1 HEYIS
6 IPSYAWVSRHAS
18 HRTIII
24 LRDDKDT
31 HATMAQ
37 SLELEKS
44 TQANTIDVDQ
54 SPSHD
59 HQVTWYKDAG
69 LRKLYLM
76 MPILFLGATTNGYDG
91 SLLNGL
97 QAMDPWQEY
106 FGHPNGSTLG
116 LFSAILQIGAFSAI
130 FFSSYLADLLGRR
143 MGVTVGIV
151 ILIGGVILQVVPGVT
166 TSMYIGGRFL
176 VGLGF
181 CTSLNHG
188 AGSSATSRQDYH
200 YVQHSVVL
208 RLDRRCLDMLWYNV
222 LLYEHGME
230 NTDGR
235 HGPNACAPVARY
247 HLDLRMTFFTFPN
260 LFIGVWALP
269 ESPRWLVSKDRHEQ
283 ALTTLAKYHSNGNI
297 QDPFVQRELSSIK
310 DTLQMEKEN
319 SKQGWQVLLQT
330 KGHRRRVLLLALVSF
345 FSQCSGNGLVSY
357 YLHSILNSVGM
368 TDPHDQALFNGGLQ
382 IWSLFVA
389 ICFSVFLVDKFG
401 RRKLFLIAAVGML
414 VTLTIWTACS
424 AVFAKTGNA
433 GAGKA
438 VLAMIF
444 LFYGVAGFAWPGLTV
459 SYAVE
464 ILPYNTCAKG
474 LAVGMSLTSL
484 ASLLNQ
490 YVNPIG
496 LERIAWKF
504 YFVYIVILVIEVI
517 TIYLIFP
524 ETRGLTLEEV
534 GHLLDDESKHS
545 STQSS
550 EIEKKSDVELV
561 EYAEGKH
568 GEGVVLRA

>member
-1 HEYIS
+1 
-6 IPSYAWVSRHAS
+6 
-18 HRTIII
+18 
-24 LRDDKDT
+24 
-31 HATMAQ
+31 
-37 SLELEKS
+37 
-44 TQANTIDVDQ
+44 
-54 SPSHD
+54 
-59 HQVTWYKDAG
+59 
-69 LRKLYLM
+69 

-116 LFSAILQIGAFSAI
+116 LSSAILQIGAFSAI
-130 FFSSYLADLLGRR
+130 FFCMSHQTYVRGLFLHVAQRRTLPIFLAVGLD
-143 MGVTVGIV
+143 VTVGIV

-166 TSMYIGGRFL
+166 TSMYIGGMFL
-176 VGLGF
+176 VGLGSN
-181 CTSLNHG
+181 TTQ
-188 AGSSATSRQDYH
+188 GSAPLLIMELAH
-200 YVQHSVVL
+200 PQH
-208 RLDRRCLDMLWYNV
+208 RGKITTMYNTLWYCGSIVAAWTCYGTTSYSTNMAWRIPTAVMV
-222 LLYEHGME
+222 LMPALQ
-230 NTDGR
+230 
-235 HGPNACAPVARY
+235 
-247 HLDLRMTFFTFPN
+247 LL
-260 LFIGVWALP
+260 GVWALP

-283 ALTTLAKYHSNGNI
+283 ALTTLAKYHSNGNT
-297 QDPFVQRELSSIK
+297 QDPFVQWELSSIK

-330 KGHRRRVLLLALVSF
+330 KGHRRRVLLLAPVSF
-345 FSQCSGNGLVSY
+345 FSQCSGNGMVSY

-382 IWSLFVA
+382 IWSFFVA

-414 VTLTIWTACS
+414 VTFTIWTACS

-464 ILPYNTCAKG
+464 ILPYNIRAKG
-474 LAVGMSLTSL
+474 QTSL
-484 ASLLNQ
+484 ASLFNQ

-534 GHLLDDESKHS
+534 GHLLDDDSKHS

-550 EIEKKSDVELV
+550 EIEEKSDVELV

-568 GEGVVLRA
+568 

>member
-1 HEYIS
+1 
-6 IPSYAWVSRHAS
+6 
-18 HRTIII
+18 
-24 LRDDKDT
+24 
-31 HATMAQ
+31 
-37 SLELEKS
+37 
-44 TQANTIDVDQ
+44 
-54 SPSHD
+54 
-59 HQVTWYKDAG
+59 
-69 LRKLYLM
+69 

-116 LFSAILQIGAFSAI
+116 LSSAILQIGAFSAI
-130 FFSSYLADLLGRR
+130 FFCMSHQTYVRGLFLHVAQRRTLPIFLAVGLD
-143 MGVTVGIV
+143 VTVGIV

-166 TSMYIGGRFL
+166 TSMYIGGMFL

-283 ALTTLAKYHSNGNI
+283 ALTTLAKYHSNGNT
-297 QDPFVQRELSSIK
+297 QDPFVQWELSSIK

-330 KGHRRRVLLLALVSF
+330 KGHRRRVLLLAPVSF
-345 FSQCSGNGLVSY
+345 FSQCSGNGMVSY

-382 IWSLFVA
+382 IWSFFVA

-414 VTLTIWTACS
+414 VTFTIWTACS

-464 ILPYNTCAKG
+464 ILPYNIRAKG
-474 LAVGMSLTSL
+474 QTSL
-484 ASLLNQ
+484 ASLFNQ

-534 GHLLDDESKHS
+534 GHLLDDDSKHS

-550 EIEKKSDVELV
+550 EIEEKSDVELV

-568 GEGVVLRA
+568 